1 MSKVIFVLTIALI
14 LALSYLALQNPT
26 DVQLKLFQRES
37 TEIPLYMVIFGAFL
51 LGAAFVYVLF
61 LLQGVRGVFL
71 GMKERR
77 IKRRDERTDDYR
89 LEAKTQLRLGEL
101 EKSKTL
107 LEKAIHLSP
116 DNLELSLDLAD
127 VLLEGKQN
135 TQASDR
141 YHHVFSLDPQ
151 NLRALLGIAASNEH
165 SHNFSEA
172 ELYYRRTLKTEKT
185 NPVALR
191 GLLKTQKAQAKWEDA
206 IETLRLLRRESLVS
220 NEEFDEML
228 AVFWYEQ
235 ALVEEKTGHPNASIS
250 SLERS
255 LKAQG
260 EFAPSLVS
268 LGEAHIRHGSP
279 EKAIKTWEGALM
291 ERFHPALVRALENYR
306 IEHGQEKELIQF
318 YKKASSRIEIVRLL
332 LARLYLRQN
341 LIEDAEREVTKVPD
355 VEASPGALLILAE
368 VEKKRLNEALAN
380 RHYTLAT
387 ELLHHRLDN
396 FRCSACGTL
405 HDQWMPQCH
414 GCDAWNTLKIDEF
427 LA

>member
-165 SHNFSEA
+165 SQNFSEA

-268 LGEAHIRHGSP
+268 LGEAHIRHGSH

-306 IEHGQEKELIQF
+306 IEHGR
-318 YKKASSRIEIVRLL
+318 S
-332 LARLYLRQN
+332 
-341 LIEDAEREVTKVPD
+341 
-355 VEASPGALLILAE
+355 
-368 VEKKRLNEALAN
+368 
-380 RHYTLAT
+380 
-387 ELLHHRLDN
+387 
-396 FRCSACGTL
+396 
-405 HDQWMPQCH
+405 
-414 GCDAWNTLKIDEF
+414 
-427 LA
+427 